1 MAKVGGYVGRFLHV
15 DLSSGDVEDERPPES
30 MLRSYLGGYGVGAR
44 VLFDCSPAGA
54 DPLGPDNVLGLVTGP
69 LTGTPT
75 LMGGRFCV
83 VGKSPLT
90 GGWGDA
96 NCGGRFGPGLKFA
109 GYDAVFATGVSD
121 DPVYLLIEDGHAVLC
136 SADDLWGL
144 DTVETQQAL
153 QERHGKDTQVACIGP
168 AAERLSL
175 FSCVITDGGRAAG
188 RSGLGAVMGAKRLKG
203 VAVRGRVRP
212 PVARPE
218 QVKELRGRYLPAAKV
233 GLGGLLSQM
242 GTAAI
247 TADLIS
253 IGRTPIRNWA
263 GNYPDHYPDA
273 ESVSGPKLTPYEV
286 RNYGC
291 WGCPVACGSIVQWQS
306 GGEQHEGHKPEYE
319 TLAACGTYCGIADV
333 ASIMSLNELCNRAG
347 MDTIS
352 AGATIAFAMECY
364 ENGILTKGDLEGLEL
379 EWGDGDAAVA
389 LLNMI
394 VDRRGVG
401 DVLAD
406 GVRRA
411 SQRLGKDSEQ
421 FAIHAGGQELPA
433 HDPRQVKE
441 LALQYQTSPTP
452 GRHTQGGGW
461 VGLMP
466 PEVLQVFGLDLAM
479 HSEDPLLF
487 RTLGYRALM
496 AWRNVVQASGVCF
509 MGNDVFGPQY
519 LRDFIAA
526 VVGWDL
532 DMAECLEIGERIEVV
547 RHLFGLREG
556 VNPLRIEV
564 APRATGHPPLNSGP
578 VAGVT
583 VDVENLRSAYLR
595 VMDWDPETALP
606 SRDRLR
612 ALGLEELA
620 ASMLGT

>member
-1 MAKVGGYVGRFLHV
+1 MAQVGGYVGRLLHV

-121 DPVYLLIEDGHAVLC
+121 DPVYLLIEDGHPVLC

-212 PVARPE
+212 AVARPE
-218 QVKELRGRYLPAAKV
+218 QIKELRGRYLPAAKV
-233 GLGGLLSQM
+233 GLGGLLSRM

-263 GNYPDHYPDA
+263 GSYPDHYPDA

-306 GGEQHEGHKPEYE
+306 RGEQHEGHKPEYE

-333 ASIMSLNELCNRAG
+333 ASIMNLNEICNRAG

-364 ENGILTKGDLEGLEL
+364 ENGILTKADLEGLEL

-401 DVLAD
+401 DLLAD